1 MVKQRGARIPWLF
14 ALCPADLAL
23 FHLMERSILSSPI
36 RPSDLAG
43 FEHLSGHYLVRRDG
57 KIELPSHIPHYSTEV
72 WGSLLLH
79 MTETFHV

>member
-1 MVKQRGARIPWLF
+1 MREGVGGGGLMVKQRGARIPWLF

-57 KIELPSHIPHYSTEV
+57 KLELASRPPHY
-72 WGSLLLH
+72 
-79 MTETFHV
+79 

>member
-23 FHLMERSILSSPI
+23 VHLMERSVLSSPI

-43 FEHLSGHYLVRRDG
+43 LSTCLDL
-57 KIELPSHIPHYSTEV
+57 I
-72 WGSLLLH
+72 W
-79 MTETFHV
+79 